1 MFKNFFSVI
10 FPVVLIV
17 DILIVF
23 FLNMDLLSLIVVFLV
38 SVIFLLSFS
47 TCYFRNKIA
56 KKEQSDCDFKR
67 EADNATEK
75 ATLIILFFIVI
86 CIDLFAIHHLFY
98 RNECLSQ
105 NNNFFSLNS
114 KCEKRSDLLASY
126 IESKLNDNEK
136 YFFKNNMYIVNKRIQ
151 SDTYEVAF
159 EDRLYF
165 YDKFGG
171 RICLLSINSS
181 ICKYWLD
188 RVVDE
193 VKQQTADQTE
203 EKASY
208 LNKVEQEKQ
217 VLEKFKENNNLP
229 ASIKN

>member
-1 MFKNFFSVI
+1 MIGFFSVVL
-10 FPVVLIV
+10 PVAFIV

-23 FLNMDLLSLIVVFLV
+23 FLNLDLSDLFIVSLVTDMLLMFSSMYYLGKKIHRKGLSDDDLEREMDNNVVIGLIIVFSFAVISLSLFGGFYI
-38 SVIFLLSFS
+38 
-47 TCYFRNKIA
+47 
-56 KKEQSDCDFKR
+56 
-67 EADNATEK
+67 
-75 ATLIILFFIVI
+75 
-86 CIDLFAIHHLFY
+86 FY
-98 RNECLSQ
+98 RNEVLSNQ
-105 NNNFFSLNS
+105 CDDAVYLNS
-114 KCEKRSDLLASY
+114 KYQKRSDLLALY
-126 IESKLNDNEK
+126 IKSKLNDNEK
-136 YFFKNNMYIVNKRIQ
+136 SAFKRNY
-151 SDTYEVAF
+151 F
-159 EDRLYF
+159 EDGLYF
-165 YDKFGG
+165 YNKLGG
-171 RICLLSINSS
+171 GICLLSMNSS

>member
-1 MFKNFFSVI
+1 MIGFFSILFAVA
-10 FPVVLIV
+10 LIV

-23 FLNMDLLSLIVVFLV
+23 FLNLDLSDLFIVSLVTDMLLMFSSMYYLGKKIHRKGLSDDDLEREMDNNVVIGLIIVFSFAVISLSLFGGFYI
-38 SVIFLLSFS
+38 
-47 TCYFRNKIA
+47 
-56 KKEQSDCDFKR
+56 
-67 EADNATEK
+67 
-75 ATLIILFFIVI
+75 
-86 CIDLFAIHHLFY
+86 FY
-98 RNECLSQ
+98 RNEVLSNQ
-105 NNNFFSLNS
+105 RDDAVYLNS
-114 KCEKRSDLLASY
+114 KYQKRSDLLALY
-126 IESKLNDNEK
+126 IKSKLNDNEK
-136 YFFKNNMYIVNKRIQ
+136 SAFKRNY
-151 SDTYEVAF
+151 F
-159 EDRLYF
+159 EDGLYF
-165 YDKFGG
+165 YNKLGG
-171 RICLLSINSS
+171 GICLLSMNSS

>member
-1 MFKNFFSVI
+1 MIGFFSVI
-10 FPVVLIV
+10 LLVAFVV

-23 FLNMDLLSLIVVFLV
+23 FLNMDLSDLFIVFLV
-38 SVIFLLSFS
+38 TGMFLLLFS
-47 TCYFRNKIA
+47 TYYISKKIRRRGL
-56 KKEQSDCDFKR
+56 SDCDLER
-67 EADNATEK
+67 ETDNNVVIGSIMIFSFTM
-75 ATLIILFFIVI
+75 ICLF
-86 CIDLFAIHHLFY
+86 LFGGFFLFY
-98 RNECLSQ
+98 RNEILHQ
-105 NNNFFSLNS
+105 RDDAVYLNS
-114 KCEKRSDLLASY
+114 KYQERSNLLALY
-126 IESKLNDNEK
+126 IKSKLNDNEK
-136 YFFKNNMYIVNKRIQ
+136 SAFKRNYFG
-151 SDTYEVAF
+151 DE
-159 EDRLYF
+159 LYF
-165 YDKFGG
+165 YNKFGG
-171 RICLLSINSS
+171 SICLLSINSS

>member
-1 MFKNFFSVI
+1 MMVFKMIGFFSVI
-10 FPVVLIV
+10 LPVAFIV

-23 FLNMDLLSLIVVFLV
+23 FLNLDLSDLFIVSLVTDM
-38 SVIFLLSFS
+38 LL
-47 TCYFRNKIA
+47 
-56 KKEQSDCDFKR
+56 
-67 EADNATEK
+67 
-75 ATLIILFFIVI
+75 ILFNMYYLGKKIRRRGLSDDDLEREMDNNVVIGSIIIFFFATI
-86 CIDLFAIHHLFY
+86 CISLFGGSYLFY
-98 RNECLSQ
+98 RNEVLSNQ
-105 NNNFFSLNS
+105 RDDIVYLNS
-114 KCEKRSDLLASY
+114 KYQKRSDLLALY
-126 IESKLNDNEK
+126 IKSKLNDNE
-136 YFFKNNMYIVNKRIQ
+136 R
-151 SDTYEVAF
+151 SAF
-159 EDRLYF
+159 ERNYFEDGLYF
-165 YDKFGG
+165 YNKLGG
-171 RICLLSINSS
+171 GICLLSMNSS